1 MIGFDENGFALD
13 SGVISAY
20 VCSPD
25 TRELIG
31 QLKVNVQ
38 IHCGLPANSYIDEPP
53 KEKEGCAIVRV
64 LNGWGYVADFR
75 GKSAYVKES
84 GSEIVIETIGD
95 LDDIYTLKIPATKFD
110 EWDGND
116 WVTNDSLVKENA
128 INTAKENKEELSI
141 NAESK
146 IAMLSR
152 AVKLGIA
159 TKEEKERL
167 NQWEAYSVYLSR
179 VETSNAPNIVWPALP
194 A

>member
-1 MIGFDENGFALD
+1 MVSFDENGFALD
-13 SGVISAY
+13 SGVVSAY

-31 QLKVNVQ
+31 QLQVNVQ

-53 KEKEGCAIVRV
+53 KGKEGCAIIR
-64 LNGWGYVADFR
+64 LPSGWGYAPDFR
-75 GKSAYVKES
+75 GKIAYDKET
-84 GSEIVIETIGD
+84 GSEVVIEELGELSD
-95 LDDIYTLKIPATKFD
+95 FYTFKKPATKFD

-116 WVTNDSLVKENA
+116 WVTNDSLAKENA
-128 INTAKENKEELSI
+128 INTARENKEELSV

-159 TKEEKERL
+159 TDKEKEKL

-179 VETSNAPNIVWPALP
+179 VEVSNAPDIDWPSIP

>member
-1 MIGFDENGFALD
+1 MIDFDENGFALE
-13 SGVISAY
+13 SGVVSAY

-31 QLKVNVQ
+31 RLQVNVQ

-53 KEKEGCAIVRV
+53 KGKNGCAIIR
-64 LNGWGYVADFR
+64 LPNGWGYVADFR
-75 GKSAYVKES
+75 GKIAYEKETGS
-84 GSEIVIETIGD
+84 GFVIEDIGE
-95 LDDIYTLKIPATKFD
+95 LDDIYTFKIPATKFD

-116 WVTNDSLVKENA
+116 WVTNDSLAKENA
-128 INTAKENKEELSI
+128 INTATENKEELSI

-159 TKEEKERL
+159 TDNEKEKL

-179 VETSNAPNIVWPALP
+179 VEVSNAPDIDWPSIP

>member
-1 MIGFDENGFALD
+1 MIDFDENGFALE
-13 SGVISAY
+13 SGVVSAY

-31 QLKVNVQ
+31 QLQVNVQ
-38 IHCGLPANSYIDEPP
+38 AHCGLPANSYIDEPL
-53 KEKEGCAIVRV
+53 KEKNGCAIIR
-64 LNGWGYVADFR
+64 LPSGWGYVADFR
-75 GKSAYVKES
+75 GKIAYEKET
-84 GSEIVIETIGD
+84 GSEFVIEELGE
-95 LDDIYTLKIPATKFD
+95 LNDIYTFKTPTTKFD

-116 WVTNDSLVKENA
+116 WVTNDSLAKENA
-128 INTAKENKEELSI
+128 INTARENKEELSI

-146 IAMLSR
+146 ITMLSR

-159 TKEEKERL
+159 TDNEKEKL

-179 VETSNAPNIVWPALP
+179 VEVSNAPDIDWPSIP

>member
-1 MIGFDENGFALD
+1 MIDFDENGFALQ
-13 SGVISAY
+13 SGVVSAY

-31 QLKVNVQ
+31 RLKVNVQ
-38 IHCGLPANSYIDEPP
+38 AHCGLPANSYIDEPP
-53 KEKEGCAIVRV
+53 KEKNGCAIIR
-64 LNGWGYVADFR
+64 LQNGWGYAPDFR
-75 GKSAYVKES
+75 GKTAYEKAT
-84 GSEIVIETIGD
+84 GSEVVIEEIGE
-95 LDDIYTLKIPATKFD
+95 LNDIYTFKTPATKFD

-116 WVTNDSLVKENA
+116 WVTNDSLAKENA
-128 INTAKENKEELSI
+128 INTARENKEELSI

-159 TKEEKERL
+159 TDNEKEKL
-167 NQWEAYSVYLSR
+167 NQWEVYSVYLSR
-179 VETSNAPNIVWPALP
+179 VEVSNAPDIDWPSIP

>member
-1 MIGFDENGFALD
+1 M
-13 SGVISAY
+13 
-20 VCSPD
+20 
-25 TRELIG
+25 
-31 QLKVNVQ
+31 
-38 IHCGLPANSYIDEPP
+38 
-53 KEKEGCAIVRV
+53 
-64 LNGWGYVADFR
+64 
-75 GKSAYVKES
+75 
-84 GSEIVIETIGD
+84 
-95 LDDIYTLKIPATKFD
+95 
-110 EWDGND
+110 
-116 WVTNDSLVKENA
+116 TNDSLVKENA

-179 VETSNAPNIVWPALP
+179 VETSNAPDIDWPSLP

>member
-1 MIGFDENGFALD
+1 M
-13 SGVISAY
+13 
-20 VCSPD
+20 
-25 TRELIG
+25 
-31 QLKVNVQ
+31 
-38 IHCGLPANSYIDEPP
+38 
-53 KEKEGCAIVRV
+53 
-64 LNGWGYVADFR
+64 ADFR

-84 GSEIVIETIGD
+84 GSEVVIETIGD
-95 LDDIYTLKIPATKFD
+95 LDDIYTLKKPATKFD

-179 VETSNAPNIVWPALP
+179 VETSNAPDTDWPSLRA
-194 A
+194 